1 MVLKLIS
8 EDKTYGY
15 ELIAKIDKKSQGL
28 FKMKEGTLYPILYKL
43 EDEGLIQ
50 SEWQNPEGKQK
61 AKMFDL
67 TILGVLLLA
76 LAVYHGIPLAA
87 PWLAAKYVL
96 SGINKCSGKYTD
108 FHGISIGGKGNP
120 NKAGNRINGR
130 SSHAAVGNPKKE
142 KETVDVMP
150 AGFSPSLF
158 LLPTHQ
164 LICLNSGCR
173 ASKGPRLF
181 QRGHRIR
188 RL

>member
-15 ELIAKIDKKSQGL
+15 ELIAKIDRESQGL

-96 SGINKCSGKYTD
+96 SGMNAQENTQIFMAFRLGARETIIKL
-108 FHGISIGGKGNP
+108 GIELT
-120 NKAGNRINGR
+120 AG
-130 SSHAAVGNPKKE
+130 
-142 KETVDVMP
+142 
-150 AGFSPSLF
+150 
-158 LLPTHQ
+158 LLM
-164 LICLNSGCR
+164 LLW
-173 ASKGPRLF
+173 A
-181 QRGHRIR
+181 IR
-188 RL
+188 RKKKRP

>member
-15 ELIAKIDKKSQGL
+15 ELIANIDRESQGL

-76 LAVYHGIPLAA
+76 TGGLSWDSPCCPLA
-87 PWLAAKYVL
+87 
-96 SGINKCSGKYTD
+96 
-108 FHGISIGGKGNP
+108 
-120 NKAGNRINGR
+120 
-130 SSHAAVGNPKKE
+130 
-142 KETVDVMP
+142 
-150 AGFSPSLF
+150 
-158 LLPTHQ
+158 
-164 LICLNSGCR
+164 CR
-173 ASKGPRLF
+173 KVCALRHK
-181 QRGHRIR
+181 
-188 RL
+188 